1 MIALCSSFKEAL
13 ICVDIDGKQDFC
25 TLPANCK
32 HSENVLPCMDKCL
45 QNIGKNI
52 NDNDCFAVVVGP
64 GSFTGIRIGISLVK
78 GFIAGNDKF
87 KILPITSFELI
98 AYNYIKNNIIDKDF
112 YCAIDALSNRV
123 FICKFDKDGKQI
135 DSEKMISKEEYDKI
149 KELTVGVVEE
159 NIAKERITLS
169 PQLLLELSRRKER
182 ENCYVDVNELVPMYM
197 RKSQAEESLKTN

>member
-32 HSENVLPCMDKCL
+32 HSENVLPCVDKCL
-45 QNIGKNI
+45 QHIGKNI

-78 GFIAGNDKF
+78 GFIAGNNKF

-98 AYNYIKNNIIDKDF
+98 AYNYIKNNIIEIPATGNTTGIQTRIIPKSVINMTLRE
-112 YCAIDALSNRV
+112 C
-123 FICKFDKDGKQI
+123 FI
-135 DSEKMISKEEYDKI
+135 
-149 KELTVGVVEE
+149 
-159 NIAKERITLS
+159 
-169 PQLLLELSRRKER
+169 
-182 ENCYVDVNELVPMYM
+182 
-197 RKSQAEESLKTN
+197 